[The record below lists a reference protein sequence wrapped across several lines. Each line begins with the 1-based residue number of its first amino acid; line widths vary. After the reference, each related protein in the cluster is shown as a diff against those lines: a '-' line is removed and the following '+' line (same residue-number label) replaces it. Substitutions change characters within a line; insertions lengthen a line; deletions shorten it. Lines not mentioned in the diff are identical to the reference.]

1 MNNITLLPYLLEIAE
16 IYNLHYSAYE
26 CSYPV
31 GAVDHMFQHQTSYIS
46 GDNRWITLHLIV
58 DGGTFKIGD
67 HNSLDFLVDKLGC
80 KLLQWIKLM
89 GIPEGDLNGI
99 TN

>member
-1 MNNITLLPYLLEIAE
+1 MDTIINLLEIAK

-26 CSYPV
+26 CSYPA
-31 GAVDHMFQHQTSYIS
+31 GAIGHMFNYQTQYLS

-58 DGGTFKIGD
+58 DGDTFKVQNC
-67 HNSLDFLVDKLGC
+67 NSLDFPVDKLGC

-89 GIPEGDLNGI
+89 GIPEGEQLNGI